1 MTSTLGAAI
10 TMGITGT
17 ESGRPSESA
26 SENTPEL
33 NTPQDGE
40 FDASIRE
47 YLVQFGDMAAVS
59 SIS

>member
-1 MTSTLGAAI
+1 
-10 TMGITGT
+10 MGITGT